1 MAYIAAWHQ
10 APVRKGRDVMRLH
23 WQITS
28 VRRALGK
35 LKYLAGS
42 ESAFGA
48 FIIDL
53 KPEQSA
59 QKLRDVRIPKAAG
72 ASKLSRL
79 GLGRAKRST

>member
-10 APVRKGRDVMRLH
+10 APVRKGLDCMRLH

-28 VRRALGK
+28 IRRAPGK

-48 FIIDL
+48 FIMDL

-59 QKLRDVRIPKAAG
+59 QQLRDVQ
-72 ASKLSRL
+72 LN
-79 GLGRAKRST
+79 